1 MEQENTKNQALKFAI
16 KLISLRKRSVLEI
29 TKRLRQKKFKE
40 EIIEETLATLNS
52 YSYLNDEE
60 FAEAYLNDRLN
71 FNPRGS
77 FLIKK
82 ELQEKGIAEQIIN
95 KKIAELLPVE
105 KEIELA
111 QKAAGQKLKTLNKD
125 LDKQKVY
132 QKINAYLQ
140 SKGYSSDIIRKVLEK
155 ILNL

>member
-111 QKAAGQKLKTLNKD
+111 QKAAGQKLKTLKKD